1 MVGQAVVPNRH
12 PGGLPGWVVDM
23 KAKLP
28 FNRDTGSIIGG
39 HVRGGASTADMVNI
53 VAAAS

>member
-1 MVGQAVVPNRH
+1 
-12 PGGLPGWVVDM
+12 M